1 MWQYIAVRVVEYI
14 GNPIFY
20 LYGVGMEL
28 YDIDGNILVI
38 VMYQQRKETKNNMRC
53 IIELTWK

>member
-1 MWQYIAVRVVEYI
+1 MRQYIAVRVVEYI

-38 VMYQQRKETKNNMRC
+38 VMYQQRKETKK
-53 IIELTWK
+53 IT